1 MTTPNYIYT
10 FAGTGPIGA
19 ITNGAAPTASEI
31 GSAYIVTV
39 TPSNGVAISGQQFV
53 AGTSGSAFGASVTAG
68 LIYGIG
74 IASSSTLY
82 NFCSDNYGNLVG
94 SASGDSFVACNVT
107 GTYWGIA
114 MTAGSQQYALL
125 TEAMNSAVVD
135 KSGNLVFQSASTAY
149 VKVHAGATGTFY
161 GTAMTVGNTY
171 SISGTGTNAT
181 SATSTPISTAAI
193 STGQGA
199 TKDKSGNLIF
209 STADGL
215 VIMFCYTTGTYFNV
229 AMVAGTMYWI
239 AGTKT
244 LGYSGDNGP
253 ALSAEIGNITYIVL
267 DGAGNLIIN
276 DTNNARVRCV
286 CATTGTYWGIAMTAG
301 NIYTIAGGGTGT
313 ATGVLATTY
322 NLATLGA
329 GTATGLAVDL
339 NGNLYLGIQNST
351 TACILQIS
359 GGQPPTAPTLTAPP
373 NATYASLS
381 GTEIFDWNYNNT
393 DGSTEAAYALRI
405 KISGASSYSYWNAS
419 TAALQ
424 SSIVWN
430 ASTVETATLSAGVL
444 ANGNTYNWS
453 VASQS
458 SYGLQGPFASD
469 FTLVGQAAPVVGQTG
484 PTGTVS
490 NAFAAVAW
498 SPAFPSGAAQTN
510 YQIWVYSLATT
521 QVPGFVVGQSTSS
534 SSTIETLY
542 WLAGTGTIGFS
553 GDTGP
558 ASSAQLAS
566 PQGVWLDSAGDM
578 YIADTG
584 NNRIRMIPATTGTFW
599 GIAMVAGNI
608 YTIAGNGLASFSG
621 DGGAALSAELNGPEF
636 ARFDSS
642 GNLLVSDTNNAR
654 VRCVCATTGTYW
666 GIAMT
671 AGNIYTI
678 AGGGVA
684 ALPAVGTGAALKN
697 PSQLT
702 IDSAGNVY
710 IADKGANIVYLLAH
724 AAGTYFGIT
733 TLVDYLYDLAGNG
746 TPGFSG
752 DGALA
757 SAAELN
763 GPVGVHIDHSGNL
776 LVADTTN
783 QVVRCVASATAT
795 YYGVAMTVGNIQTV
809 MGNLNVGYNAAGTTA
824 LVASFSS
831 PSHMSVD
838 SVGNVLIADTGN
850 AAIRMYA
857 FGTGNYYQTAATA
870 GMVYS
875 LAGTG
880 IPGANTS
887 GSVASTAPL
896 NGPTGVFT
904 NGTDFY
910 IADTANA
917 LVEGVVPVTN
927 TVTNTGLLWGSGLV
941 ASNAVTALT
950 GTLPNQTTCVFYLQ
964 LTETGGE
971 LSAMSSTTATINYAP
986 PATPTVIAVQ
996 ATDSNGTPYVAVTVT
1011 GHDNLLSANDAGFEG
1026 GAGTWTS
1033 RSNATV
1039 AQSSAEAYNGS
1050 YSLAVEAT
1058 AAGNAIVSC
1067 GPYAVV
1073 AGQTYTMIAY
1083 VRAATTART
1092 IVAKFNW
1099 YDGSTYITNTFGA
1112 GVVDSS
1118 GQWVLVWAT
1127 KAAPANATLVDA
1139 TIQVSNAAAS
1149 EIHYVDCVGVYL
1161 ASAVPPWSPGGM
1173 VGLTTAAVTR
1183 SDGFVLRQSGAALG
1197 SSQVVTIA
1205 DYEATATDT
1214 YTYSARVVFASGGAT
1229 ISSNS
1234 GVSAPVTYTVTS
1246 WWLVNPLS
1254 PTLAFDPFVQSFTM
1268 TQMEQATSHIVLG
1281 QKFPSIVSAAMG
1293 GKDGQLT
1300 IQTTTA
1306 AQWAQLQNVINSQ
1319 ATLWMT
1325 NMVGDGLYVR
1335 VGPAP
1340 GGMSSGYGLQSKQ
1353 AQFVPSDA
1361 SNPVRTITLMYQEV
1375 AQP

>member
-10 FAGTGPIGA
+10 FAGNGSTGGPSSGVS
-19 ITNGAAPTASEI
+19 PTASTLLAA
-31 GSAYIVTV
+31 SAVAV
-39 TPSNGVAISGQQFV
+39 TPTNGVAIGDGAFV
-53 AGTSGSAFGASVTAG
+53 AGTTGTAFGSSVTAG
-68 LIYGIG
+68 LIYPLGIG
-74 IASSSTLY
+74 SYGAGY
-82 NFCSDNYGNLVG
+82 NICSDRSGNIIGTV
-94 SASGDSFVACNVT
+94 SGPGIAVACNT
-107 GTYWGIA
+107 SGTYFGVA
-114 MTAGSQQYALL
+114 MTAGSQYTIISEVML
-125 TEAMNSAVVD
+125 SGVVD
-135 KSGNLVFQSASTAY
+135 THGNLVYQSGSTFY

-161 GTAMTVGNTY
+161 GVAMTVGSTY
-171 SISGTGTNAT
+171 DIAGTGTGAT
-181 SATSTPISTAAI
+181 SASGTLISSAAI
-193 STGQGA
+193 STGNGA
-199 TKDKSGNLIF
+199 IQDASGNLIL
-209 STADGL
+209 STGDGL
-215 VIMFCYTTGTYFNV
+215 VVMFCYTSGTYFGV
-229 AMVAGTMYWI
+229 AMVAGNMYWI

-244 LGYSGDNGP
+244 AGYSGDGGA
-253 ALSAEIGNITYIVL
+253 ALSAEIGAQTYIVL
-267 DGAGNLIIN
+267 DGAGNVLLN
-276 DTNNARVRCV
+276 DTNNNRVRCV
-286 CATTGTYWGIAMTAG
+286 CKATGTYWGVAMVAG
-301 NIYTIAGGGTGT
+301 NIYTIAGGGSGT

-322 NLATLGA
+322 NLATYDSA
-329 GTATGLAVDL
+329 SCRGLAIDGT
-339 NGNLYLGIQNST
+339 GNLYLGIQG
-351 TACILQIS
+351 AFLFVLQIA
-359 GGQPPTAPTLTAPP
+359 GGQPPSAPTLTTPA
-373 NATYASLS
+373 NATYAPLS
-381 GTEIFDWNYNNT
+381 GAETFDWNYNNT

-490 NAFAAVAW
+490 DAFAAVAW
-498 SPAFPSGAAQTN
+498 SPVFPSGAAETN

-566 PQGVWLDSAGDM
+566 PQGVWLDSGGDM

-584 NNRIRMIPATTGTFW
+584 NNRVRMIPATTGTYW

-608 YTIAGNGLASFSG
+608 YTIAGNGLASFAG
-621 DGGAALSAELNGPEF
+621 DGGAAVSAELNAPEF
-636 ARFDSS
+636 ARLDSS
-642 GNLLVSDTNNAR
+642 SNLLISDTNNAR

-678 AGGGVA
+678 AGGGAA
-684 ALPAVGTGAALKN
+684 ALPTLATGAALN
-697 PSQLT
+697 TPSQLT
-702 IDSAGNVY
+702 LDSVGNVY

-724 AAGTYFGIT
+724 GAGTYFGIT
-733 TLVDYLYDLAGNG
+733 TVANYLYDLAGTG

-809 MGNLNVGYNAAGTTA
+809 MGNLNVGYNAAGTSA

-870 GMVYS
+870 GLVYS

-917 LVEGVVPVTN
+917 LIEGVVPVTN

-986 PATPTVIAVQ
+986 PATPTVAAVQ
-996 ATDSNGTPYVAVTVT
+996 ATDSNGTPYVAVTVS

-1039 AQSSAEAYNGS
+1039 AQSSAKAYNGS
-1050 YSLAVEAT
+1050 YSLAVEAV

-1073 AGQTYTMIAY
+1073 GGQTYTMIAY
-1083 VRAATTART
+1083 VRAAATART
-1092 IVAKFNW
+1092 VVARFNW
-1099 YDGSTYITNTFGA
+1099 YDGTSYITATSGTN
-1112 GVVDSS
+1112 VVDSS
-1118 GQWVLVWAT
+1118 GQWVLIWAT
-1127 KAAPANATLVDA
+1127 KVAPANATLVDP
-1139 TIQVSNAAAS
+1139 TIEIFNAAAS
-1149 EIHYVDCVGVYL
+1149 EIHYIDCVGVYL

-1214 YTYSARVVFASGGAT
+1214 YTYSAQVVFASGGAT

-1234 GVSAPVTYTVTS
+1234 GVSVPVTYAVNS

-1254 PTLAFDPFVQSFTM
+1254 PGLAFDPFVQSFTM

-1353 AQFVPSDA
+1353 AQLVPSDA